1 MRGVDR
7 AITRPMT
14 TDAIRDFCNQRWDES
29 ILPALEAYIRIP
41 ALSPHFDPEWKENG
55 HIHAAVEHIRAW
67 CAERPIAGLTVEVV
81 EIEGRTPVIWM
92 EIPAFG
98 GGDDERTILLYGHLD
113 KQPEMSGWDADKG
126 PWKPVRQ
133 DGKLYGRGGADDGY
147 AAYASLTAIEA
158 LQRENLPHHRC
169 VVLIEGCEESGSFDL
184 PAYLEHLTP
193 RLGEPELVVCLDS
206 GCGNY
211 DQLWCT
217 TSLRGLVGGVLT
229 VEVMEPMSD
238 GSPSGVHSGRAS
250 GVVPSTFRVLRTV
263 LERVEDP
270 VSGALTVGPLTVEIP
285 AQRVEQ
291 AEAAAAILGDTV
303 FDEYPL
309 ASDPLA
315 RGAEALLNRTWRPY
329 LEVTGVGDVPDLRAG
344 NVLRGRTRA
353 RLSVRLPPPVDADEA
368 AAALKAALEKDPP
381 YGARVTFEPDSAATG
396 WDAPPVAPWLD
407 AAMQNASRTFFDR
420 DAAYI
425 GEGGTIPF
433 MGMLGEKFP
442 QAQFLITGLLGPM
455 SNAHGP
461 NEFLHIECAKRLT
474 MCVASILTERAG

>member
-1 MRGVDR
+1 MDIEKTR
-7 AITRPMT
+7 A
-14 TDAIRDFCNQRWDES
+14 FCNQRWDES

-41 ALSPHFDPEWKENG
+41 ALSPHYDADWATNG
-55 HIHAAVEHIRAW
+55 HIDAAVEHIRGW
-67 CAERPIAGLTVEVV
+67 CAERPIEGLTIEVV
-81 EIEGRTPVIWM
+81 TLDGRTPVLLM
-92 EIPAFG
+92 EVPAFG
-98 GGDDERTILLYGHLD
+98 GGDPDRTLLLYGHLD

-126 PWKPVRQ
+126 PWKPVTQ

-158 LQRENLPHHRC
+158 LQREGVAHHRC
-169 VVLIEGCEESGSFDL
+169 VILIEACEESGSYDL
-184 PAYLEHLTP
+184 PAYLDHLEARIGT
-193 RLGEPELVVCLDS
+193 PELVVCLDS

-229 VEVMEPMSD
+229 VEVMHEMSD

-250 GVVPSTFRVLRTV
+250 GIVPSTFRVMRT
-263 LERVEDP
+263 LLDRVEDEHT
-270 VSGALTVGPLTVEIP
+270 GALTIEGLTAEIP
-285 AQRVEQ
+285 KQRVEQ

-303 FDEYPL
+303 FEEYPL
-309 ASDPLA
+309 SAQPVA

-329 LEVTGVGDVPDLRAG
+329 LEVTGIGDMPDLKAG

-353 RLSVRLPPPVDADEA
+353 RLSVRLPPTVDAAPA
-368 AAALKAALEKDPP
+368 AQKLKAALEADPP
-381 YGARVTFEPDSAATG
+381 YGATVTFEPDSTATG
-396 WDAPPVAPWLD
+396 WEAPAVAPWLD
-407 AAMQNASRTFFDR
+407 EAMQNASRKFFQQ

-442 QAQFLITGLLGPM
+442 DAQFLITGLLGPM

-461 NEFLHIECAKRLT
+461 NEFLHIECAKKLT
-474 MCVASILTERAG
+474 MCVASILADLVK